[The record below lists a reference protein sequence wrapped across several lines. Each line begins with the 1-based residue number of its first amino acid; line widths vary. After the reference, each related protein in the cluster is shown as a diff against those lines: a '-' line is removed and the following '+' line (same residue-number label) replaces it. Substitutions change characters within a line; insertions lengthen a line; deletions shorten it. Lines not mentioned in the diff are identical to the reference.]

1 MAEKAPRFRNL
12 GQSARRAARISVL
25 ALAIGGASAS
35 VLACRTTAED
45 VHRWAQTSQ
54 GPKRLVA
61 VLTHDKYPIELR
73 VEAAMTLV
81 RMKPRGGRRIGIQG
95 SDDYEGVL
103 DALKRLTPDTRAKI
117 VAGMAPQLKA
127 AMLEPLPKPQ
137 GDEAVEDP
145 SFPYKDTA
153 YGLLTAEDGS
163 LVDDPAVRQTLRD
176 ALIQW
181 SSTNFEQRMD
191 ESSQIYGMQQ
201 VFRWLKEDGVRPL
214 PNLIAPGNAKNDTI
228 AGLIA
233 DLGDKAAKLSA
244 SNKLVAIARE
254 VDTEAWV
261 KKRAPSVEAANKA
274 SGLTP
279 TKEQFQAQLDQY
291 QEEELLRVFQSMQK
305 VGQAPVVDYL
315 LAYARD
321 SKNPEKRRANAL
333 ASLEGHLERNNPA
346 HADAILS
353 LLSDDTTPDLVR
365 GVAVKR
371 VGELPRDKVI
381 DKLYALFKNP
391 RWQIRWV
398 AADLILRMS
407 ETKHVDEF
415 MSKLEKTEGMA
426 MSEPL
431 IYGPSIGEMKG
442 TPKPIVFVEKYAS
455 AGHPVEQRLAA
466 LGYYY
471 RHGTKADL
479 AKLDQYASD
488 SQKVPEC
495 AENATDCEWKCTIQ
509 VNKKPEPKEVATVGD
524 FVNYCIKPA
533 IESRASANAEPKE
546 QK

>member
-1 MAEKAPRFRNL
+1 MAEKGPRFGNL
-12 GQSARRAARISVL
+12 GRKARRAARIGVL
-25 ALAIGGASAS
+25 AFAIGGASAS

-61 VLTHDKYPIELR
+61 VLTHDKYPVELR

-103 DALKRLTPDTRAKI
+103 DALKRLAPDSRAKI
-117 VAGMAPQLKA
+117 VAGMAPQLTA
-127 AMLEPLPKPQ
+127 AMLEPLPTPQ
-137 GDEAVEDP
+137 GDEAVEDA

-153 YGLLTAEDGS
+153 YALLTAEDGA
-163 LVDDPAVRQTLRD
+163 LVDDQEVRKSLRD

-181 SSTNFEQRMD
+181 CSTNFEERMD

-201 VFRWLKEDGVRPL
+201 IFRWLKEDGVRPL
-214 PNLIAPGNAKNDTI
+214 PALIAPANAKNDAI

-233 DLGDKAAKLSA
+233 DLGDKTAKLTA

-254 VDTEAWV
+254 VDTDAWV

-274 SGLTP
+274 SGLAP
-279 TKEQFQAQLDQY
+279 TKDQFNAQLEQY

-315 LAYARD
+315 LGYAKD
-321 SKNPEKRRANAL
+321 SQNPEKRRASAL
-333 ASLEGHLERNNPA
+333 ASLEGHLDRNNPA
-346 HADAILS
+346 HADAILA
-353 LLSDDTTPDLVR
+353 LLSDDATPDLVR

-371 VGELPRDKVI
+371 VGELPRDKVVE
-381 DKLYALFKNP
+381 KLYALFKND

-407 ETKHVDEF
+407 ETKHLDEF
-415 MSKLEKTEGMA
+415 MSKLEKAEGMA

-431 IYGPSIGEMKG
+431 VYGPAIGEMKG
-442 TPKPIVFVEKYAS
+442 SPKPIEYVEKYSS
-455 AGHPVEQRLAA
+455 AGHPVEARLAA

-471 RHGTKADL
+471 KNGTKADL
-479 AKLDQYASD
+479 AKIEKYSND
-488 SQKVPEC
+488 SEKVPAC
-495 AENATDCEWKCTIQ
+495 AENATDCEWQCTIQ
-509 VNKKPEPKEVATVGD
+509 VNKKPEAKDVATVGD

-533 IESRASANAEPKE
+533 LELRTSANAEPKGE
-546 QK
+546 K

>member
-1 MAEKAPRFRNL
+1 M
-12 GQSARRAARISVL
+12 SML
-25 ALAIGGASAS
+25 ALVVSGASAS

-61 VLTHDKYPIELR
+61 VLTHDKYPTELR

-95 SDDYEGVL
+95 SDEYEGVL

-153 YGLLTAEDGS
+153 YALLTAEDGS
-163 LVDDPAVRQTLRD
+163 FVDDPAVRKSLRD

-181 SSTNFEQRMD
+181 SSTNFEARMD

-214 PNLIAPGNAKNDTI
+214 PDLIAPGNAKNDAI

-279 TKEQFQAQLDQY
+279 TKEQFQAQLEQY

-305 VGQAPVVDYL
+305 VGQTPVVDYL
-315 LAYARD
+315 LAYAKD

-353 LLSDDTTPDLVR
+353 LLSDDGTPDLVR

-407 ETKHVDEF
+407 ETKHLDEF
-415 MSKLEKTEGMA
+415 MTKLDKAEGMA

-431 IYGPSIGEMKG
+431 VYGPIIGGMKG
-442 TPKPIVFVEKYAS
+442 SPKPIAFVEKYAS
-455 AGHPVEQRLAA
+455 AGHPVEARLTA

-471 RHGTKADL
+471 KHGTKADL
-479 AKLDQYASD
+479 AKVEQYASD
-488 SQKVPEC
+488 SEKVPSC
-495 AENATDCEWKCTIQ
+495 AENATECEWQCTIQ
-509 VNKKPEPKEVATVGD
+509 VNKKPETKDVATVGD

-533 IESRASANAEPKE
+533 LESRTSANAEQKE